1 MSKKAPKYFPSLYD
15 TNSNSSPLN
24 GFNIWKNLFPAQE
37 IAENKPTKACLWPR
51 GLAENAYEP
60 LKFFSPPAGG
70 DSAWSELDEICELD
84 IRLKEMELL
93 TLTGDGFDLRRY
105 KFLKMLKDE
114 KMQDIKAAK
123 EKKLQILKDKDVHI
137 TDKASIYGP
146 PIAHDAVHYPPML

>member
-15 TNSNSSPLN
+15 TNSVFSPLSN
-24 GFNIWKNLFPAQE
+24 FNIWENLFPAE
-37 IAENKPTKACLWPR
+37 EVAENKAARAPLWPQ
-51 GLAENAYEP
+51 GLAENPYEP

-70 DSAWSELDEICELD
+70 DSTWSELDEICELD

-114 KMQDIKAAK
+114 KMQDIKTAK
-123 EKKLQILKDKDVHI
+123 EKNLQILKDKA
-137 TDKASIYGP
+137 KKW
-146 PIAHDAVHYPPML
+146 